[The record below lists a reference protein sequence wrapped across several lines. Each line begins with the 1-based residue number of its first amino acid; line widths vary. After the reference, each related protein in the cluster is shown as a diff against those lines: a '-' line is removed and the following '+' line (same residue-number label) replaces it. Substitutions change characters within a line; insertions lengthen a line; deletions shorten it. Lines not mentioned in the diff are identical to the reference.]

1 VLSSGDYHGTEIAA
15 MRSTNQQKMQFQ
27 REYEAI
33 RSMYFKKLGQCSEML
48 TIEPSLIKLW
58 RLACM
63 PDFLDIIDVT
73 ETLKLETF
81 PMQTCSSENFFYLL
95 AVM

>member
-1 VLSSGDYHGTEIAA
+1 MFSSEDYHGTEMAA
-15 MRSTNQQKMQFQ
+15 MRSSNQQKMQFQ
-27 REYEAI
+27 REYEAM

-63 PDFLDIIDVT
+63 PDLVEIIDVT
-73 ETLKLETF
+73 ET
-81 PMQTCSSENFFYLL
+81 
-95 AVM
+95 

>member
-1 VLSSGDYHGTEIAA
+1 
-15 MRSTNQQKMQFQ
+15 MQFQ
-27 REYEAI
+27 REYEAM
-33 RSMYFKKLGQCSEML
+33 RTMYFKKLGRCSEMV

-63 PDFLDIIDVT
+63 PDLVETIEMT
-73 ETLKLETF
+73 ETLEKKL
-81 PMQTCSSENFFYLL
+81 PMQTCTLENYLYLL